1 MIEFSKLSRRYA
13 SVWLR
18 RLSTDRI
25 LRLRRRRKAPPLDV
39 PLVVVGES
47 KSALRIVA
55 LDDAAAAL
63 GLTLGTALA
72 EARARYP
79 LLEIAHEDATA
90 DAALLETLAE
100 QCRRWTPLVACEPP
114 DGIFL
119 DITGCAHLFG
129 GEEGL
134 LAGLRERLTSQG
146 FHVRLAVASTPGAAA
161 ALAHYGAEKVL
172 SPGEERKALAPL
184 PLSALRINAETVAA
198 LARVGLKKI
207 ADIYDLPRPP
217 LTARFGK
224 YLLEQLD
231 RALGKL
237 EEPVS
242 PREEV
247 PPYIAERPFAE
258 PIGRE
263 DDILRAVADL
273 TRRVGAMLERRG
285 EGARHLELALFRADG
300 AVFTVQ
306 TGTSRATHD
315 ARALAA
321 LFAERLDI
329 LRDELDPGFG
339 YDLVRLS
346 VLAADPVNVA
356 QSDLAGPDNAEDLA
370 RLVDHLGARLGLSR
384 IMRQEACDSHLPER
398 AARHV
403 PLYRADNSRAAWTI
417 ADAETPPT
425 RPLRLLI
432 PPEPVE
438 EVVAV
443 IPDGP
448 PARFRWRHVLHEV
461 ARAEGPERIA
471 AEWWRAAEPQPT
483 RDYYRVE
490 DKEGRRFW
498 LFREGLFGRE
508 KGEPRWYLHGTFA

>member
-1 MIEFSKLSRRYA
+1 LI
-13 SVWLR
+13 
-18 RLSTDRI
+18 
-25 LRLRRRRKAPPLDV
+25 
-39 PLVVVGES
+39 VVGES

-55 LDDAAAAL
+55 FDDAAAAL
-63 GLTLGTALA
+63 GLTPGTALA

-79 LLEIAHEDATA
+79 LLEVAHEDAAA

-134 LAGLRERLTSQG
+134 AAGLRERLTSQG
-146 FHVRLAVASTPGAAA
+146 LHVRIAIASTPGAAA
-161 ALAHYGAEKVL
+161 ALAHYGAKKIL
-172 SPGEERKALAPL
+172 LPGEERKALAPL
-184 PLSALRINAETVAA
+184 PLAALRIDAEIVAA

-207 ADIYDLPRPP
+207 ADIYDLPRAP
-217 LTARFGK
+217 LAARFGRH
-224 YLLEQLD
+224 LLEQLD

-263 DDILRAVADL
+263 EDILRAVIDL
-273 TRRVGAMLERRG
+273 ARRISAMLERRG
-285 EGARHLELALFRADG
+285 EGARDLELALFRADG

-306 TGTSRATHD
+306 AGTSRATHD
-315 ARALAA
+315 AEALAA
-321 LFAERLDI
+321 LFAERLDV

-346 VLAADPVNVA
+346 VLAADAVNAA
-356 QSDLAGPDNAEDLA
+356 QSDLTGPDNADLA

-384 IMRQEACDSHLPER
+384 IVRQEACDSHLPER

-403 PLYRADNSRAAWTI
+403 PLYRAGDKVAAWTI
-417 ADAETPPT
+417 ADPEVLPT
-425 RPLRLLI
+425 RPLRLLT

-448 PARFRWRHVLHEV
+448 PARFRWRHVLHEI

-471 AEWWRAAEPQPT
+471 AEWWHTAGQQPT

-490 DKEGRRFW
+490 DQEGRRFW

-508 KGEPRWYLHGTFA
+508 QGEPRWYLHGTFA